1 MNKLDTIEAITPPS
15 EQPQNLCN
23 LMIDFTYDVIERSRR
38 RMLYEAILLGRNYSD
53 DEEIRQYLLDYLQEG
68 LGAEKIAQLAEES
81 SINFEDWLELFAK
94 ISTPMEA
101 GEIRGIAI
109 RLLETYPDHPG
120 MLLLRGVSETLV
132 QKKDDLLVR
141 NSITTALENAMDRY
155 DCTDDQL
162 KSLLLQLIDFA
173 SSRSANLRVPL
184 ISAIRHT
191 ARNYDFAD
199 EEVSKKL
206 NHSSQTWDEASRMAV
221 LASEMEVKLP
231 QLLHLAT
238 QRITHHKEFLSRG
251 R

>member
-1 MNKLDTIEAITPPS
+1 
-15 EQPQNLCN
+15 
-23 LMIDFTYDVIERSRR
+23 
-38 RMLYEAILLGRNYSD
+38 
-53 DEEIRQYLLDYLQEG
+53 
-68 LGAEKIAQLAEES
+68 
-81 SINFEDWLELFAK
+81 
-94 ISTPMEA
+94 
-101 GEIRGIAI
+101 
-109 RLLETYPDHPG
+109 

-206 NHSSQTWDEASRMAV
+206 NYSSQTWDEASRMAV
-221 LASEMEVKLP
+221 LASEVEVKLP

-238 QRITHHKEFLSRG
+238 RRITHHKEFLSRG